1 MSLPAESGFT
11 ANPLGLNAIGGGTS
25 ILLTG
30 EDSDALESV
39 FYRLTA
45 PRTDEMAVLL
55 ATDADGRSVKR
66 SLSRVE
72 SGADDRA
79 AVLTCAGPAKGDDVR
94 TVDDVGDLTGL
105 GMQLSTLLAEATTD
119 VDDFRTGI
127 LLCSTIMGE
136 VEDTRSVYR
145 FLNSNFL
152 SELRRSNGLGVCA
165 VDTSADIG
173 SDVDSTITG
182 MKTSF
187 SAHVEVESTG
197 RKQATLDVSGLPGN
211 DGTVDVS
218 W

>member
-11 ANPLGLNAIGGGTS
+11 ANPLGLNAIDGGTS
-25 ILLTG
+25 ILLTS

-182 MKTSF
+182 METSF

>member
-182 MKTSF
+182 METSF

>member
-1 MSLPAESGFT
+1 MSLTAGSDFT
-11 ANPLGLNAIGGGTS
+11 VDSLGLDAIDGGTS
-25 ILLTG
+25 VLLTG
-30 EDSDALESV
+30 EDSDALEAV

-45 PRTDEMAVLL
+45 PQTDEIAVLL
-55 ATDADGRSVKR
+55 ATDAAGRSVKQ
-66 SLSRVE
+66 SLSRAE
-72 SGADDRA
+72 RGADDRA
-79 AVLTCAGPAKGDDVR
+79 ALLTCEGPAQGDDVR
-94 TVDDVGDLTGL
+94 TVDDVSDLTGL
-105 GMQLSTLLAEATTD
+105 GMEFSTLLAEATGE
-119 VDDFRTGI
+119 VDDFRAGI

-152 SELRRSNGLGVCA
+152 SELRRSKALGVCA

-173 SDVDSTITG
+173 SDVNSTITG

-197 RKQATLDVSGLPGN
+197 RNQARLDVSDLPG
-211 DGTVDVS
+211 DDDAVDVS

>member
-1 MSLPAESGFT
+1 MSLTTGSGFT
-11 ANPLGLNAIGGGTS
+11 VDSLGLDPIDGGTS

-30 EDSDALESV
+30 EDSDALEAV

-45 PRTDEMAVLL
+45 PRDDEMAVLL
-55 ATDADGRSVKR
+55 ATDADGRSVKQALGR
-66 SLSRVE
+66 AER
-72 SGADDRA
+72 GADDRT
-79 AVLTCAGPAKGDDVR
+79 AVLTCTGPAQGDDVR
-94 TVDDVGDLTGL
+94 TVDDVSDLTGL
-105 GMQLSTLLAEATTD
+105 GMQFSTLLAEATGD
-119 VDDFRTGI
+119 VDDFRAGI

-152 SELRRSNGLGVCA
+152 SELRRSKALGVCA

-173 SDVDSTITG
+173 SDVNSTITG

-197 RKQATLDVSGLPGN
+197 RNRATLDVSGLSG
-211 DGTVDVS
+211 DDDTVDVS

>member
-1 MSLPAESGFT
+1 MSLSTGSGFS
-11 ANPLGLNAIGGGTS
+11 ADSLGLDPIDGGTS
-25 ILLTG
+25 VLLTG
-30 EDSDALESV
+30 EDSDALEAV

-45 PRTDEMAVLL
+45 PRDEEMAVVL
-55 ATDADGRSVKR
+55 ATDVDGRSVKR
-66 SLSRVE
+66 SLGRAE
-72 SGADDRA
+72 RGADDRA
-79 AVLTCAGPAKGDDVR
+79 AVLTCTGPARGDDVQ
-94 TVDDVGDLTGL
+94 TVDDVSDLTGL
-105 GMQLSTLLAEATTD
+105 GMQFSTLLAEATAE
-119 VDDFRTGI
+119 VDDFRAGI

-152 SELRRSNGLGVCA
+152 SELRRSKALGVCA

-173 SDVDSTITG
+173 SDVKSTITG

-197 RKQATLDVSGLPGN
+197 RNQATLDVSGLPGN
-211 DGTVDVS
+211 EDSVDVS